1 MTDVA
6 RQLAALAAVALAGC
20 SSPGFLYTDITL
32 PLTVD
37 MGATPRAREATC
49 GVQRVVREPFTGAG
63 IRAEWAGYA
72 PGEAARQ
79 GGIETIHYADI
90 RRESV
95 VGGVWSATTALVYG
109 TRDGR
114 TRPSAPGESTAA
126 AEEAERECQEQ
137 AF

>member
-1 MTDVA
+1 MA
-6 RQLAALAAVALAGC
+6 RRFAALAAAALAGC

-37 MGATPRAREATC
+37 MSATPRAIEATC

-79 GGIETIHYADI
+79 GGIEVIHYADV

-95 VGGVWSATTALVYG
+95 VGGVWSATTVLVYG
-109 TRDGR
+109 TRNGR
-114 TRPSAPGESTAA
+114 ERAPAPGESPA